1 MPMGPQIVP
10 ATGFSVPFQISEEHI
25 FVFDSIV
32 IGSEVT
38 GYRRGLHSLS
48 TQRAQRL
55 DEVQHEVGPLDILY
69 KDIKYKVQRIA
80 VARKR
85 WVFAKAGL
93 VFGPWQQHYCRPSA
107 IIS

>member
-38 GYRRGLHSLS
+38 GYLRGWHSLS

-55 DEVQHEVGPLDILY
+55 DEVGPLDILY

-85 WVFAKAGL
+85 WVLAKAGL
-93 VFGPWQQHYCRPSA
+93 VFGP
-107 IIS
+107 